1 MTNAFGKPA
10 FIRLFVV
17 KIVRNK
23 KDTISCLFKVS
34 RKIKK
39 LILMLACIA
48 KRHFWIAVL
57 HQL

>member
-1 MTNAFGKPA
+1 MTSAFGKPA
-10 FIRLFVV
+10 FIRLFAV
-17 KIVRNK
+17 KIIRNK
-23 KDTISCLFKVS
+23 KDTISCLLKVS
-34 RKIKK
+34 RKMDK